1 MMNFDPA
8 CACAVES
15 GSKKNTHGPVYLLEK
30 CSLLEA
36 GWDGKMVVTPPAA
49 AGLLVQMDLGRLEC
63 TPPSGV
69 LKISLAGANN
79 LVPTTGLTPCII
91 IVHVYTCNYSGAE
104 KKKPT
109 PAGISWHL
117 EWLHSANFYTPPP
130 CARVEFRP
138 TNTGEQCLRQTNEW
152 QLHMRR
158 VNTALRILS

>member
-1 MMNFDPA
+1 
-8 CACAVES
+8 
-15 GSKKNTHGPVYLLEK
+15 
-30 CSLLEA
+30 
-36 GWDGKMVVTPPAA
+36 MVVTPPAA

-117 EWLHSANFYTPPP
+117 EWLHSANSTPLHHVRGSIQ
-130 CARVEFRP
+130 ADKHRR
-138 TNTGEQCLRQTNEW
+138 TMSTTNE
-152 QLHMRR
+152 
-158 VNTALRILS
+158 